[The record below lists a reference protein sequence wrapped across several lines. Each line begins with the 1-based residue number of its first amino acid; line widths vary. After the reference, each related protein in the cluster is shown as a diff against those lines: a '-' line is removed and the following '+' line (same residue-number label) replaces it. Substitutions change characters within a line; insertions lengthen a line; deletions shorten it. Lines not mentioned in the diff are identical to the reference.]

1 MSYTLIFDHIIY
13 WIEINYFLSIFL
25 FFIFIFIYSLFSIPG
40 LIIIFVFGG
49 YAFGIYL
56 SYIVCIISFTLGCFC
71 FFILSKYFFS
81 KFFEKYCNKYTNK
94 IDKYIKSSSIEYL
107 IIFRLIPGTPLL
119 VQNILLSLLE
129 ISSFKFILSTII
141 GSSPLMFFCI
151 YIGSKLNTIVNLE
164 KFSTKDVFSI
174 DVILI
179 LLFIILIFSI
189 RIIFKK
195 K

>member
-1 MSYTLIFDHIIY
+1 MSYTLIFENVIY
-13 WIEINYFLSIFL
+13 WIEVNYFLSIFL

-40 LIIIFVFGG
+40 LIIFLVFGG

-71 FFILSKYFFS
+71 FFILSKYFFI
-81 KFFEKYCNKYTNK
+81 KFFEKYYNKYTNK
-94 IDKYIKSSSIEYL
+94 IDKYIKSSTIEYL